1 LISSSAAHHG
11 GAVFRLLP
19 IFHSTIAHDF
29 QNPVAL
35 LNNGDV
41 FLRSFSQLDFGEPVA
56 LTMATVSLEESDLPL
71 SGGLTAGTG
80 RYSSLLIVMVSRISN
95 WR

>member
-1 LISSSAAHHG
+1 MLRRSPRRSA
-11 GAVFRLLP
+11 FRLLP

-35 LNNGDV
+35 LRISDV
-41 FLRSFSQLDFGEPVA
+41 FRRSFSQLDYGESVA
-56 LTMATVSLEESDLPL
+56 LTMVTVSLEESDLPL
-71 SGGLTAGTG
+71 SGGLTAGTS
-80 RYSSLLIVMVSRISN
+80 RYSSLLIVMVSRKSN